1 MSRRSPPLRHPPRGV
16 GPLVTVFVLEHGGRG
31 CGGRPGARCLSGARG
46 VWAEP
51 PLQTRD
57 EARMGKKAGGDGTDG
72 VRQETPPPRAE
83 ALLDGPLLVG
93 AVNYCP
99 PIIQEWH
106 DPTQDFTRGVTGRRL
121 H

>member
-1 MSRRSPPLRHPPRGV
+1 
-16 GPLVTVFVLEHGGRG
+16 
-31 CGGRPGARCLSGARG
+31 
-46 VWAEP
+46 
-51 PLQTRD
+51 
-57 EARMGKKAGGDGTDG
+57 MGKKAGGDGTDG
-72 VRQETPPPRAE
+72 VRQETPQPRAE

-99 PIIQEWH
+99 PIIQECH